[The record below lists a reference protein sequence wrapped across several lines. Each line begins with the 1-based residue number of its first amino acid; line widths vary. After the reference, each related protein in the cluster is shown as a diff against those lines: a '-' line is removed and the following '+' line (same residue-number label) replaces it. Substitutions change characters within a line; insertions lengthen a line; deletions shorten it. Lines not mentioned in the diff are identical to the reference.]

1 MKEKYIQAFILGTLI
16 GGAIILD
23 DFIKPNRDYRGG
35 HVMMF
40 NGDPEEMHKMHH
52 PTKMQK
58 KVWKSEDGKE
68 INLDTMSS
76 KKHVIMLQLDDVSD
90 IKAELDKIEIEGL
103 AEELEEI
110 DIANLVKNIK
120 DNIAENTEI
129 KLEDAE
135 IEIRVKIEKDS
146 E

>member
-1 MKEKYIQAFILGTLI
+1 MKEKYIQALILGTLI

-68 INLDTMSS
+68 IDLDTMSS
-76 KKHVIMLQLDDVSD
+76 KKHVIMLKLDDVSD
-90 IKAELDKIEIEGL
+90 IKGELDKIEIEGL

>member
-1 MKEKYIQAFILGTLI
+1 MKEKYIQALILGTLI

-23 DFIKPNRDYRGG
+23 DFIKPNRDLRGS

>member
-1 MKEKYIQAFILGTLI
+1 MKEKYIQALILGTLI

>member
-1 MKEKYIQAFILGTLI
+1 MKEKYIQALILGTLI

-23 DFIKPNRDYRGG
+23 DFIKPKRDVRGG

-68 INLDTMSS
+68 IDLDTMSS
-76 KKHVIMLQLDDVSD
+76 KKHVIMLKLDDVSD
-90 IKAELDKIEIEGL
+90 IKGELDKIEIEGL

>member
-1 MKEKYIQAFILGTLI
+1 MKEKYIQALILGTLI

-90 IKAELDKIEIEGL
+90 IKAELNKIEIEGL

>member
-1 MKEKYIQAFILGTLI
+1 MKEKYIQALILGTLI

-23 DFIKPNRDYRGG
+23 DFIKPKRDVRGG

-40 NGDPEEMHKMHH
+40 NGDLEEMHKMHH
-52 PTKMQK
+52 PKKMQK

-68 INLDTMSS
+68 IDLDTISS
-76 KKHVIMLQLDDVSD
+76 EKHVIMLKLDDASD
-90 IKAELDKIEIEGL
+90 IQAELDKIEIEGL
-103 AEELEEI
+103 AEELAEI

-120 DNIAENTEI
+120 ENIADHSKS

>member
-23 DFIKPNRDYRGG
+23 DFIKPNRDSRGG

-68 INLDTMSS
+68 IDLDTMSS

>member
-1 MKEKYIQAFILGTLI
+1 MKEKYIQALILGTLI

-23 DFIKPNRDYRGG
+23 DFIKPKRDFRDG

-68 INLDTMSS
+68 IDLDTMSS
-76 KKHVIMLQLDDVSD
+76 KKHVIMLKLDDVSD
-90 IKAELDKIEIEGL
+90 IKGELDKIEIEGL
-103 AEELEEI
+103 AEELEGI

-120 DNIAENTEI
+120 DNITENTEI

-135 IEIRVKIEKDS
+135 IEIRLKIEKDL

>member
-76 KKHVIMLQLDDVSD
+76 KKHVIMLKLDDVSD

>member
-90 IKAELDKIEIEGL
+90 IKAELNKIEIEGL